1 MVWIIPQSLTSVC
14 APATAESTSDCV
26 AASLASERL
35 LTRRS
40 KPSPAKSYLREW
52 KAGRL
57 MRLRSGLMSGL
68 SRGNNFA
75 TAWISSLEA
84 IRASRSPQPASASD
98 KKTRVTSGP
107 ASQEEFPFSD
117 RGSAFSRTSRDT
129 SAWGCEKSSTTWT
142 ALVTRRRSEYLAR
155 RNLAR
160 ATSAS
165 VYSSLPTPCANEDSF
180 RLKGSSQQSKTLE
193 ARARRGELKTAGYA
207 IDVDRISLTA
217 ANATIENL
225 NVLPAPSG
233 HIHSFTSQRTDALN
247 ADSLSPAGQITQAGP
262 LNPAFVEVMMGLP
275 IGWTDCACSETASS
289 PRSPS
294 EPS

>member
-14 APATAESTSDCV
+14 APATAASTSDCA

-52 KAGRL
+52 RAGRL
-57 MRLRSGLMSGL
+57 TRLQSGLMSGL
-68 SRGNNFA
+68 SLGNNLA

-84 IRASRSPQPASASD
+84 IRASHSRQPASGLD
-98 KKTRVTSGP
+98 KKMRAISGP
-107 ASQEEFPFSD
+107 ASQEEFQFSD
-117 RGSAFSRTSRDT
+117 RGSASSRTSRDT
-129 SAWGCEKSSTTWT
+129 SASDSERSSSIWKS
-142 ALVTRRRSEYLAR
+142 LVTKRRGEYLAR
-155 RNLAR
+155 RNSAR

-207 IDVDRISLTA
+207 SDVDRISLTA

-225 NVLPAPSG
+225 NVLRAPNG
-233 HIHSFTSQRTDALN
+233 HIHSSTSRKTDALN

-275 IGWTDCACSETASS
+275 IGWTDCASSETASC
-289 PRSPS
+289 PQSPS